1 MLVTESELVGN
12 GRGGREGRRG
22 GRGGR
27 GGVKRPPEYVSVQL
41 TTPVYCWLP
50 REASQ
55 CGGGSALHS
64 SHLLLLE
71 VDHLPLTPTHLL
83 EAVMI

>member
-1 MLVTESELVGN
+1 MEEKVEE
-12 GRGGREGRRG
+12 EEEEEEE
-22 GRGGR
+22 
-27 GGVKRPPEYVSVQL
+27 GVKMPLECVCAAHHQCCSSFP
-41 TTPVYCWLP
+41 PVYRWLP
-50 REASQ
+50 QEASQ